1 MKWSFALT
9 GDGDLHILPHEMPA
23 AENLVVVDLIER
35 DGMHVIKAADAA
47 ALRELLGTPLIR
59 TVVQHTGPDVADEL
73 DDLLAAIQA
82 LVDNRTAKL
91 RGEEPT
97 P

>member
-9 GDGDLHILPHEMPA
+9 ETGDLHIIPHEMPA
-23 AENLVVVDLIER
+23 ASNLVVVDLIER

-47 ALRELLGTPLIR
+47 ALRELLGTPSIR
-59 TVVQHTGPDVADEL
+59 TVTRHVGPDAVDEL
-73 DDLLAAIQA
+73 ESMLTAITELVERRQAA
-82 LVDNRTAKL
+82 L
-91 RGEEPT
+91 REEPS